1 MSNGAGEAYPLDGTG
16 VEAEDM
22 MIAGNAG
29 CGEVCGGCGGG
40 GGGGGSQYA
49 STAAQ
54 RDSELAMVENVV
66 KTVPCVGNDSPF
78 GAEL

>member
-16 VEAEDM
+16 VDAEDIM
-22 MIAGNAG
+22 RAGNAD
-29 CGEVCGGCGGG
+29 CGEICG

-54 RDSELAMVENVV
+54 RDAELAMVENVV
-66 KTVPCVGNDSPF
+66 ETVPCVGNDSPI

>member
-1 MSNGAGEAYPLDGTG
+1 M
-16 VEAEDM
+16 
-22 MIAGNAG
+22 NAD
-29 CGEVCGGCGGG
+29 CGEICGVC

-54 RDSELAMVENVV
+54 RDAELAMVENVV
-66 KTVPCVGNDSPF
+66 ETVPGVGNDSPI